1 MIGDKLTIKQFHI
14 DAARG
19 VAGLLAPKI
28 LGGEGRRVIT
38 VAGES
43 GAGKSEIAF
52 VLSERLAELGVRC
65 VILQQDDYFVY
76 PPKTNALM
84 RRRDINHVGPSEVR
98 LDLIDDNLREVLEG
112 ASTIEKPLVVYEEDR
127 VTSERLSL
135 DEVKAVIVEGTYVTS
150 LKNAHYRV
158 FIDRTFRETA
168 AARKERARE
177 EQDPHLEQV
186 LEIEHGVISKHKDKA
201 DIIVSAEYK
210 VRMGGAVGG

>member
-19 VAGLLAPKI
+19 VAELLAPKI
-28 LGGEGRRVIT
+28 LGQEGRRVIT

-112 ASTIEKPLVVYEEDR
+112 VSTIEKPLVPMLLR
-127 VTSERLSL
+127 SRTLITACSSIGRSEKRPPPGRRERGRS
-135 DEVKAVIVEGTYVTS
+135 
-150 LKNAHYRV
+150 
-158 FIDRTFRETA
+158 RTRTWSRFLRSSTGSYPNT
-168 AARKERARE
+168 RTR
-177 EQDPHLEQV
+177 PTL
-186 LEIEHGVISKHKDKA
+186 
-201 DIIVSAEYK
+201 
-210 VRMGGAVGG
+210 